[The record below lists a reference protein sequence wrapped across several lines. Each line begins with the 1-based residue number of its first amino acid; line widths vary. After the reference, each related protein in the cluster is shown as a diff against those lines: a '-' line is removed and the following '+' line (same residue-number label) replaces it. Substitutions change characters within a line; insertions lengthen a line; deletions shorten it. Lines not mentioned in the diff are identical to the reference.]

1 MAIKGSLAEAS
12 LPEVIRLLSYS
23 LRSGCLSVTDGANL
37 GSIFLKE
44 GKIIYATIRK
54 RKLRIGTSLLKK
66 QLFGEEMLDR
76 ALHMQKEKKGKRI
89 GEILVEMGVISRP
102 VLERE
107 LKEQIEEA
115 LYEMLTWE
123 KGHFNFEVGFLPS
136 SSEQTTVLSSEDL
149 LLGGARLMHDW
160 QKIEQKLPGFDT
172 VLSVRE
178 NMKDFNL
185 AESEQKVLSFVNG
198 ANSVDQIVKG
208 SGLTYHDACRV
219 VYVLLAAGVVE
230 KAEKPASKK
239 PGAVDV
245 DAYKST
251 ALAFYQGA
259 QYDDAERE
267 FKKIAEIQPD
277 HTEALFYLGL
287 IEIARHNDE
296 AARQYLEGALAR
308 ENQISIL
315 IDLGFI
321 CSRMGRFEEAI
332 GFLYRARAQK
342 PDSIKTLL
350 NLGIA
355 NYRRGELAEAAR
367 DFERCLD
374 LSESL
379 ITPVLYLSAIHIR
392 NNEMDKATGLFTRAT
407 ERFPRFAAFKNNLAL
422 LHEMAG
428 RDEDAENLYRQVL
441 ATQPDDTAV
450 LKNLA
455 GLYYRL
461 GIYGGARQ
469 YYEQIPE
476 KDRDLQVA
484 VNLGRLCLL
493 QGDQNRAR
501 ANWERALA
509 LNPGD
514 QRLARDIEIMGDLLP
529 G

>member
-23 LRSGCLSVTDGANL
+23 GKSGCLSVTDGANI
-37 GSIFLKE
+37 GNIFLKE

-66 QLFGEEMLDR
+66 QLFGEEALDR
-76 ALHMQKEKKGKRI
+76 ALRTQKETKGKRI

-115 LYEMLTWE
+115 LYEMLSWE
-123 KGHFNFEVGFLPS
+123 KGYFNFEAGFLPS
-136 SSEQTTVLSSEDL
+136 SSEQTTALSSEDL

-160 QKIEQKLPGFDT
+160 QKIEQKLPSFDT
-172 VLSVRE
+172 VLSARE
-178 NMKDFNL
+178 NMQDFIL
-185 AESEQKVLSFVNG
+185 TESEQKVLSLVNG

-230 KAEKPASKK
+230 KAEKPASKE

-245 DAYKST
+245 DTYKST
-251 ALAFYQGA
+251 ALALYQGA
-259 QYDDAERE
+259 QYDDAEQE
-267 FKKIAEIQPD
+267 FKKIMEIQPE

-296 AARQYLEGALAR
+296 AALQYLEKALAR

-315 IDLGFI
+315 VDLGFV
-321 CSRMGRFEEAI
+321 CSRLGRFDEAV
-332 GFLYRARAQK
+332 GYLYQARAQK

-355 NYRRGELAEAAR
+355 DYRRGELAEAVR

-379 ITPVLYLSAIHIR
+379 ITPYLYLSAVCIR
-392 NNEMDKATGLFTRAT
+392 KNELDKATELLTRAT

-428 RDEDAENLYRQVL
+428 RDEEAESLYRQVL
-441 ATQPDDTAV
+441 AAQPDDSAV
-450 LKNLA
+450 LVNLA

-461 GIYGGARQ
+461 GIYGAARQ
-469 YYEQIPE
+469 CYERIPE

-484 VNLGRLCLL
+484 VNLGRLYLF
-493 QGDQNRAR
+493 QGDQKRAR
-501 ANWERALA
+501 ASWERALA

-514 QRLARDIEIMGDLLP
+514 QILARDIEIMGDILSA
-529 G
+529 